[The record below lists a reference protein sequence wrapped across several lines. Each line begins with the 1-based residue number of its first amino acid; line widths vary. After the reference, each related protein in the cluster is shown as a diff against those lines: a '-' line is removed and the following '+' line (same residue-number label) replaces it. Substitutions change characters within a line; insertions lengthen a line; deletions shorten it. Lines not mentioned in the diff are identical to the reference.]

1 MSLYLKETYEKEIA
15 RLRREVKEL
24 EDKKEKLLTI
34 NPWYPLRSINPKL
47 GHKRRK
53 LKLAIEKYKG
63 WIHV

>member
-15 RLRREVKEL
+15 RLRFEVKQL
-24 EDKKEKLLTI
+24 EIKKEKLLEV

-53 LKLAIEKYKG
+53 LKIAIEKYKS
-63 WIHV
+63 WMHV

>member
-1 MSLYLKETYEKEIA
+1 MSLYLKQTYEKEIA
-15 RLRREVKEL
+15 RLRFEIKQL
-24 EDKKEKLLTI
+24 EAEKKEKLAI